1 MNRIAQLFGALLLAA
16 FILFVFYDIL
26 VLDAKVTLILWDWFK
41 KAVGQVVDW
50 LIMLSNILREYQWK
64 G

>member
-26 VLDAKVTLILWDWFK
+26 VLDAKVALILWDWFK
-41 KAVGQVVDW
+41 KAVDQVVAW

>member
-1 MNRIAQLFGALLLAA
+1 MNRIAQLFGALLLTV

-26 VLDAKVTLILWDWFK
+26 VLDAKVALILCDWFK
-41 KAVGQVVDW
+41 KAVDQVVDW